1 MVSIFYKTLKDK
13 KFKKV
18 SSVKPGCWINVENAE
33 SEELE
38 KIAEMTGLQT
48 GDLKDTLDRYELPRV
63 ERQEEGL
70 IVYTR
75 YPTDEKAELYTELMA
90 IILTD
95 KYLITISPTKNHI
108 IENLVDQATKIATT
122 QKIKLI
128 LKLLLKVAQEYTLK
142 TKQVSNKVP
151 RGKTELNRIDS
162 KDFIVLAQSEEI
174 LNQYISAL
182 VLMNNSLE
190 TAISKKLIS
199 VHEEDKDI
207 LEDLIIG
214 FKQSAD
220 LCDLSIKSIRG
231 IRDSYQ
237 VIFTNNLNKIIKIL
251 TVMTILLS
259 IPTMIGGLYGMNIA
273 LPYQNHPMIFAY
285 LVWITI
291 IIWSIAF
298 VIFYYKKWLQ

>member
-13 KFKKV
+13 KFKKI
-18 SSVKPGCWINVENAE
+18 SAVKPGSWINVENAT
-33 SEELE
+33 SEDLE
-38 KIAEMTGLQT
+38 KISEMTGLQT
-48 GDLKDTLDRYELPRV
+48 ADLKDALDRYELPRV

-70 IVYTR
+70 IIYTR
-75 YPTDEKAELYTELMA
+75 YPADENAELYTELMA

-95 KYLITISPTKNHI
+95 KYLITISPTGNRI
-108 IENLVDQATKIATT
+108 IETMLDQSTKIATT

-142 TKQVSNKVP
+142 TKLVSNKVP
-151 RGKTELNRIDS
+151 RGKRELNRIDS

-174 LNQYISAL
+174 LNQYVSAL

-190 TAISKKLIS
+190 TAISKKLLS

-214 FKQSAD
+214 FRQSAD

-259 IPTMIGGLYGMNIA
+259 IPTMIGGIYGMNIL
-273 LPYQNHPMIFAY
+273 LPFQDNPMVFWY
-285 LVWITI
+285 LMWITI
-291 IIWSIAF
+291 VIWSVAF

>member
-13 KFKKV
+13 KFKKIPTAR
-18 SSVKPGCWINVENAE
+18 PGSWINVDKAT
-33 SEELE
+33 SEDLD
-38 KIAEMTGLQT
+38 KIAEMTGLQI
-48 GDLKDTLDRYELPRV
+48 GDIRDALDRYELPRV

-70 IVYTR
+70 IIYTR
-75 YPTDEKAELYTELMA
+75 YPTEDNDELYTELMT

-95 KYLITISPTKNHI
+95 KYLITISPTKNPL
-108 IENLVDQATKIATT
+108 IESMIDQATKIATT
-122 QKIKLI
+122 QKIKLV
-128 LKLLLKVAQEYTLK
+128 LKLLLKVAQDYTLK
-142 TKQVSNKVP
+142 TKHVSSKVP
-151 RGKTELNRIDS
+151 RGRRELKRIDS
-162 KDFIVLAQSEEI
+162 KDFIVFAESEEI

-190 TAISKKLIS
+190 TIISKRY
-199 VHEEDKDI
+199 VDVREEDKDI
-207 LEDLIIG
+207 LEDVIIG

-220 LCDLSIKSIRG
+220 LCDLSVKTIRG

-273 LPYQNHPMIFAY
+273 LPFQNHPMIFIY

-291 IIWSIAF
+291 VIWGIAF
-298 VIFYYKKWLQ
+298 LIFYYKKWLQ

>member
-18 SSVKPGCWINVENAE
+18 AAVKPGSWINVENAT
-33 SEELE
+33 SEDLE
-38 KIAEMTGLQT
+38 KISDLTGLQVA
-48 GDLKDTLDRYELPRV
+48 DLRDTLDRYELPRV

-70 IVYTR
+70 IIYTR
-75 YPTDEKAELYTELMA
+75 YPGDDKNELFTELMT

-95 KYLITISPTKNHI
+95 KYLITVSPTENHI
-108 IENLVDQATKIATT
+108 IGNLIDQSTKIATT
-122 QKIKLI
+122 QKIKLV

-142 TKQVSNKVP
+142 TKQVSSRVP
-151 RGKTELNRIDS
+151 RGKRELNRIDS

-182 VLMNNSLE
+182 VLLNNALE
-190 TAISKKLIS
+190 TAISKKYLS

-273 LPYQNHPMIFAY
+273 LPLQNDPMIFAY
-285 LVWITI
+285 LIWLTI

>member
-18 SSVKPGCWINVENAE
+18 SSVKPGSWINVDAATIED
-33 SEELE
+33 LE
-38 KIAEMTGLQT
+38 KIAAMTGLQI
-48 GDLKDTLDRYELPRV
+48 GDLRDTLDRYELPRV
-63 ERQEEGL
+63 ERQEEGF
-70 IVYTR
+70 IIYTR
-75 YPTDEKAELYTELMA
+75 YPTEENEELYTELMT

-95 KYLITISPTKNHI
+95 KYLITISPTKNPL
-108 IENLVDQATKIATT
+108 IERMIDQATKIATT

-142 TKQVSNKVP
+142 TKQVSSKVP
-151 RGKTELNRIDS
+151 RGRRELKRIDS

-190 TAISKKLIS
+190 TTISKKYIS

-251 TVMTILLS
+251 TVMTILLA
-259 IPTMIGGLYGMNIA
+259 IPTMIGGLYGMNIM
-273 LPYQNHPMIFAY
+273 LPFQDHPMAFAY
-285 LVWITI
+285 LMWITI

>member
-18 SSVKPGCWINVENAE
+18 SAVKPGSWINVENAT
-33 SEELE
+33 SEDLE
-38 KIAEMTGLQT
+38 KISEMTGLQT
-48 GDLKDTLDRYELPRV
+48 ADLKDALDRYELPRV

-70 IVYTR
+70 IIYTR
-75 YPTDEKAELYTELMA
+75 YPADDNAELYTELMA

-95 KYLITISPTKNHI
+95 KYLITISPTGNRI
-108 IENLVDQATKIATT
+108 VETMLDQSTKIATT

-142 TKQVSNKVP
+142 TKLVSNKVP
-151 RGKTELNRIDS
+151 RGKRELNRIDS

-174 LNQYISAL
+174 LNQYVSAL

-190 TAISKKLIS
+190 TAISKKLLS

-214 FKQSAD
+214 FRQSAD

-259 IPTMIGGLYGMNIA
+259 IPTMIGGIYGMNIL
-273 LPYQNHPMIFAY
+273 LPFQDNPMVFWY
-285 LVWITI
+285 LMWITI
-291 IIWSIAF
+291 VIWSVAF

>member
-1 MVSIFYKTLKDK
+1 MFSIFYKTLKDK

-18 SSVKPGCWINVENAE
+18 ASVKPGSWINIESATNDDLDKVAE
-33 SEELE
+33 L
-38 KIAEMTGLQT
+38 TGLQI

-70 IVYTR
+70 IIYTR
-75 YPTDEKAELYTELMA
+75 YPTEENSELYTELLT

-95 KYLITISPTKNHI
+95 KYLITVSPTKNP
-108 IENLVDQATKIATT
+108 LVEKMIDQATKIATT

-151 RGKTELNRIDS
+151 RGRRELKRIDS
-162 KDFIVLAQSEEI
+162 KDFIVLAESEEI

-190 TAISKKLIS
+190 TIVSKKYIN

-207 LEDLIIG
+207 LEDVMIG
-214 FKQSAD
+214 FRQSAD
-220 LCDLSIKSIRG
+220 LCNLSVKSIRG

-251 TVMTILLS
+251 TVMTILLA
-259 IPTMIGGLYGMNIA
+259 IPTMIGGLYGMNIL
-273 LPYQNHPMIFAY
+273 LPFQDNPMAFAY
-285 LVWITI
+285 LMWITI
-291 IIWSIAF
+291 VIWAIAF

>member
-13 KFKKV
+13 KFKKIA
-18 SSVKPGCWINVENAE
+18 STKPGSWINVEMATNE
-33 SEELE
+33 DLDKISEL
-38 KIAEMTGLQT
+38 AGLQMA
-48 GDLKDTLDRYELPRV
+48 DLRDSLDRYELPRV
-63 ERQEEGL
+63 ERQEEGF
-70 IVYTR
+70 IIYTR
-75 YPTDEKAELYTELMA
+75 YPTEENDELYTEPMT

-95 KYLITISPTKNHI
+95 KYLITISPSKNHL
-108 IENLVDQATKIATT
+108 IEKMVDQATKIATT

-128 LKLLLKVAQEYTLK
+128 LKLLLKVAQDYTLK
-142 TKQVSNKVP
+142 TKQLSNKLP
-151 RGKTELNRIDS
+151 RGKRELNRIDS
-162 KDFIVLAQSEEI
+162 KDFIVFAENEEI

-190 TAISKKLIS
+190 TVITKKYIN
-199 VHEEDKDI
+199 VREEDKDI
-207 LEDLIIG
+207 LEDVIIA

-220 LCDLSIKSIRG
+220 LCDLSVKAIRG

-273 LPYQNHPMIFAY
+273 LPYQDHPMIFVY
-285 LVWITI
+285 LLWITI
-291 IIWSIAF
+291 VIWALAF
-298 VIFYYKKWLQ
+298 LVFYYKKWLQ

>member
-18 SSVKPGCWINVENAE
+18 VEAKPGSWINVDNATNDD
-33 SEELE
+33 LD
-38 KIAEMTGLQT
+38 KISEMTGLQMA
-48 GDLKDTLDRYELPRV
+48 DLRDALDRYELPRV
-63 ERQEEGL
+63 ERQEEGF
-70 IVYTR
+70 IIYTR
-75 YPTDEKAELYTELMA
+75 YPTEENEELYTELMT

-95 KYLITISPTKNHI
+95 KYLITISPTKNPL
-108 IENLVDQATKIATT
+108 IEHMIEQATKIATT

-151 RGKTELNRIDS
+151 RGRRELKRIDS
-162 KDFIVLAQSEEI
+162 KDFIVLAQSEET

-182 VLMNNSLE
+182 VLMNNALE
-190 TAISKKLIS
+190 TTISKKYIS
-199 VHEEDKDI
+199 VHEEDEDI

-273 LPYQNHPMIFAY
+273 LPYQNHPMIFGY
-285 LVWITI
+285 LIWITI
-291 IIWSIAF
+291 LIWAVAF
-298 VIFYYKKWLQ
+298 LIFYYKKWLQ

>member
-1 MVSIFYKTLKDK
+1 MISIFYKTLKDK

-18 SSVKPGCWINVENAE
+18 TEAKPGSWINVDMATNED
-33 SEELE
+33 LD
-38 KIAEMTGLQT
+38 KISEMTGLQMT
-48 GDLKDTLDRYELPRV
+48 DLRDTLDPYELPRV
-63 ERQEEGL
+63 ERQEEGF
-70 IVYTR
+70 IIYTR
-75 YPTDEKAELYTELMA
+75 YPTEENEELYTELMT

-95 KYLITISPTKNHI
+95 EYLITISPTRNPL
-108 IENLVDQATKIATT
+108 IEKMIDQATKIATT

-142 TKQVSNKVP
+142 TKQVSSKVP
-151 RGKTELNRIDS
+151 RGRRELKRIDS
-162 KDFIVLAQSEEI
+162 KDFIVLAQSEET

-190 TAISKKLIS
+190 TTISKKYIS
-199 VHEEDKDI
+199 VREEDKDI

-220 LCDLSIKSIRG
+220 LCNLSIKSIRG

-259 IPTMIGGLYGMNIA
+259 IPTMIGGLYGMNIL
-273 LPYQNHPMIFAY
+273 LPFQDNPMVFAY
-285 LVWITI
+285 LMWITI
-291 IIWSIAF
+291 LIWAIAF